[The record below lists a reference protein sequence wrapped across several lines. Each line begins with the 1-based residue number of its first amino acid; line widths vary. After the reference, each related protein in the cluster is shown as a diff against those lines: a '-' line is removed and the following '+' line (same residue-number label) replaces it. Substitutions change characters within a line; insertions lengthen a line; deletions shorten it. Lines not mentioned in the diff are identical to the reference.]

1 MQKLLIVDASS
12 IFTDALKEVFQN
24 EFQLHICHDGE
35 TALEAMLSFQPDA
48 LVINLILPYKDGLTV
63 LQESAHKPKVILA
76 MVPNITDYVAV
87 MAERLD
93 IDYVMVMPKI
103 STLRVRLMDLVAN
116 ATHKSMDSE
125 AQTAVHL
132 HALNFPTHLDGYR
145 QLCVAVPLF
154 AANPN
159 MRLSKEL
166 YPAIAKHFDLP
177 DARTV
182 EHSIRK
188 AIGAAWSKKN
198 PSVWTKYLPPKAD
211 GTIPCPSNKA
221 FISRLAEM
229 LVLENPPQV

>member
-1 MQKLLIVDASS
+1 MCKLLIVDASS

-35 TALEAMLSFQPDA
+35 TALEAMLSFQPDV
-48 LVINLILPYKDGLTV
+48 LVINLMLPYKDGLTV

-76 MVPNITDYVAV
+76 MVPNITDYVSA

-93 IDYVMVMPKI
+93 IDYIMVMPKI
-103 STLRVRLMDLVAN
+103 SALRVRLMDLVAN
-116 ATHKSMDSE
+116 ATRKSMDPT
-125 AQTAVHL
+125 AQTVVHL
-132 HALNFPTHLDGYR
+132 HALNFPTHLDGYQ
-145 QLCVAVPLF
+145 QLCVAIPLF

-166 YPAIAKHFDLP
+166 YPAIAKQFGLP

-188 AIGAAWSKKN
+188 AIGAAWSKRN
-198 PSVWTKYLPPKAD
+198 ASVWAKYLPQKAD
-211 GTIPCPSNKA
+211 GTIPCPSNKE
-221 FISRLAEM
+221 FISRVAALLE
-229 LVLENPPQV
+229 LENTV